1 MVGQVLGQVLNYA
14 SNQRRLNLQ
23 EEEMR
28 QNQDYRDQQL
38 DLERQRLGQYD
49 RALDLEAERDAI
61 AAKDNIRDEKNRKAV
76 AGINKFEGNLEI
88 GDLKDGGN
96 LIQVAKNDA
105 TKAGLISGK
114 YEDILLTQFNTLNK
128 PPGFIFDN
136 IRVDTVNGES
146 FLSATGRYESG
157 EPGVATAEGGTG
169 ADETVVRV
177 SLDEGVD
184 LLNERLQLDLN
195 ELDSIALSN
204 IQNRIIG
211 ASAARDTQRDAL
223 ENQSKISANIQSQLS
238 LAQDAELEREVLGT
252 LSRLK
257 GDEKR
262 QYMLTLGREILNTDD
277 PETAERLNL
286 LEQSIGKDDGQEGA
300 AKEEGI
306 VSVYENE
313 TPKQEIARL
322 ERIAAAGFISPAQES
337 RLAELKKETSNRTID
352 RIESETLESLIK
364 NTGARGDLD
373 AFESRLERANLGLA
387 TTEENFNKAKE
398 ALTEFKARDKSKDAP
413 LDKIKETRLE
423 RAYAQ
428 AEKRRDARRDKVEE
442 TKDKRD
448 VFIQE
453 KLDGR
458 IAELEKDIER
468 GTVKDL
474 ASSQAELDA
483 LKAEKEQLT
492 QSGVNTKSMTT
503 PEFKG
508 IEEKLRKIIDPDD
521 NISQFK
527 DASPEFISGIVSTI
541 DAAAESGELTFTE
554 KQTKMAAKAF
564 EEANIQRIEDF
575 KNKLPPDKQ
584 IIAYAMLSVMAP
596 DAEQRTA
603 VANLLDI
610 TAIGGDAA
618 GSSLDKYKAT
628 TGRMTAA
635 AAFANAETSRLE
647 ALTNARGDAS
657 EENKAVYDKID
668 ELGKPVDIV
677 LSSIGADSDWVN
689 KTDETGNRNIQEVNR
704 LLLEIN
710 RNRNNPNYI
719 DSSAPKRSEEM
730 LSNLERQ
737 LVSATIAGLT
747 DTTLFGGSSPPQLD
761 DVNLEN
767 LFVDDPK
774 DPKKIIYQSGSSGR
788 KEMSFSEFKSQIG
801 LKRIRDLAV
810 TFAIE
815 NTEAR
820 LGQE

>member
-28 QNQDYRDQQL
+28 QNQAYRDQQL
-38 DLERQRLGQYD
+38 DLETQRLGQYD
-49 RALDLEAERDAI
+49 RALDLEAARDAI
-61 AAKDNIRDEKNRKAV
+61 AAEDNIREKKNRKAV
-76 AGINKFEGNLEI
+76 AGINKFDNLEI

-96 LIQVAKNDA
+96 LIQVARDDI
-105 TKAGLISGK
+105 TYAGLKSGK
-114 YEDILLTQFNTLNK
+114 YEDVLLAQFNSLNK
-128 PPGFIFDN
+128 PPGFIYDN
-136 IRVDTVNGES
+136 IRVDTVNGET

-157 EPGVATAEGGTG
+157 EPGVATVEGGTG

-195 ELDSIALSN
+195 ELDDFALSN
-204 IQNRIIG
+204 IRNRIIG

-223 ENQSKISANIQSQLS
+223 LENQSQISAGIQSQLS

-300 AKEEGI
+300 A
-306 VSVYENE
+306 E
-313 TPKQEIARL
+313 TDAPV
-322 ERIAAAGFISPAQES
+322 
-337 RLAELKKETSNRTID
+337 ELRTID
-352 RIESETLESLIK
+352 KIGTETLEDLMASTAG
-364 NTGARGDLD
+364 TGKLN
-373 AFESRLERANLGLA
+373 AFGSRLELKNKGLA
-387 TTEENFNKAKE
+387 AREKDLNEAREELKAFNAGEDVGNMFMRTPESKRKELEAKLDR
-398 ALTEFKARDKSKDAP
+398 AKNNRDRELA
-413 LDKIKETRLE
+413 
-423 RAYAQ
+423 
-428 AEKRRDARRDKVEE
+428 KVEAI
-442 TKDKRD
+442 KDDRD
-448 VFIQE
+448 VFVQE
-453 KLDGR
+453 KLDER
-458 IAELEKDIER
+458 IAQLEKDIER
-468 GTVKDL
+468 EVITEE
-474 ASSQAELDA
+474 SQAELDA

-492 QSGVNTKSMTT
+492 QSGVKTKSMAT

-521 NISQFK
+521 NISQFE

-554 KQTKMAAKAF
+554 KQTQMAAKAF
-564 EEANIQRIEDF
+564 EEANVQRIEDF

-618 GSSLDKYKAT
+618 GSSVDKYKAT
-628 TGRMTAA
+628 TGRMTATA
-635 AAFANAETSRLE
+635 
-647 ALTNARGDAS
+647 ALTNAQTAQIEAINAARKDATD
-657 EENKAVYDKID
+657 ENKGVYDKIE
-668 ELGKPVDIV
+668 ELGKPIDEV

-689 KTDETGNRNIQEVNR
+689 GTDETGKRNIQEVNR

-710 RNRNNPNYI
+710 RNRSNPNYI
-719 DSSAPKRSEEM
+719 DSGDPERSEVM

-761 DVNLEN
+761 DAGLRN

-774 DPKKIIYQSGSSGR
+774 NPKKIIYQSGSSGPQ
-788 KEMSFSEFKSQIG
+788 EMSFSKFKSQIG

>member
-28 QNQDYRDQQL
+28 QNQAYRDQQL
-38 DLERQRLGQYD
+38 NLERQRLGQYD

-61 AAKDNIRDEKNRKAV
+61 AAEDSIRDEKNRKAV

-88 GDLKDGGN
+88 GDLNDGGN

-114 YEDILLTQFNTLNK
+114 YEDVLLAQFNTLSK
-128 PPGFIFDN
+128 PPGFTFDN

-157 EPGVATAEGGTG
+157 EPGVATVEGGTG

-195 ELDSIALSN
+195 ELDPIALSN

-223 ENQSKISANIQSQLS
+223 DNQSKISAGIQSQLS

-300 AKEEGI
+300 A
-306 VSVYENE
+306 E
-313 TPKQEIARL
+313 TDAPV
-322 ERIAAAGFISPAQES
+322 
-337 RLAELKKETSNRTID
+337 ELRTID
-352 RIESETLESLIK
+352 KIGTETLESLIK
-364 NTGARGDLD
+364 NTGTRGDLD
-373 AFESRLERANLGLA
+373 AIESKLERANLGLA
-387 TTEENFNKAKE
+387 TTEEKFNKAKE

-428 AEKRRDARRDKVEE
+428 AEKQRNARRDKVEE

-554 KQTKMAAKAF
+554 KQTQMAAKAF

-628 TGRMTAA
+628 TGRMTATA
-635 AAFANAETSRLE
+635 ALTNAQTSYLE
-647 ALTNARGDAS
+647 ALTKARGDAS
-657 EENKAVYDKID
+657 EEDKAVYDKI
-668 ELGKPVDIV
+668 EEFGTESVIPVLAKLG
-677 LSSIGADSDWVN
+677 DSDWIN
-689 KTDETGNRNIQEVNR
+689 GTDENGNSNVQEVNR
-704 LLLEIN
+704 LLLEL
-710 RNRNNPNYI
+710 RQKKELPTFRASG
-719 DSSAPKRSEEM
+719 DPKRSRKLM
-730 LSNLERQ
+730 GDLERQ
-737 LVSATIAGLT
+737 LVSAAIAGLT

-761 DVNLEN
+761 DANLEN

-774 DPKKIIYQSGSSGR
+774 NPKKIIYQSGSGGR
-788 KEMSFSEFKSQIG
+788 KEMPFSEFKSQIG
-801 LKRIRDLAV
+801 LKGIRDAAV
-810 TFAIE
+810 TIAIK